1 MSKAERG
8 ALLGAIIA
16 MALGGLWAWAGS
28 QGTQEVAGYP
38 LFALAALWAFALNWI
53 IFVPSFLAHTEH
65 YFDAT
70 GSLTYLT
77 LAVGTLWLTGASDP
91 RVLLLA
97 AMVVLWALRL
107 GTFLFARVRADG
119 RDGRFDAL
127 KVSFPRFFMTWT
139 LQGLWV
145 LITMGAALAAMASDQ
160 SVALGPF
167 ALAGGSLWL
176 LGFILEVIADG
187 QKRAFRRDPNNEG
200 AFIQSGLWA
209 LCRHPNYLGEILL
222 WLGVSL
228 VAVPVLSGWQQL
240 TLLSPVFVFV
250 LLTRISGIPMLASR
264 GKRRWG
270 NDPAYQAYL
279 DRTPVLFP
287 RPLGRIRAPRRR
299 RP

>member
-28 QGTQEVAGYP
+28 QGTREAAGYP
-38 LFALAALWAFALNWI
+38 LFALAALWAFSLNWI

-160 SVALGPF
+160 NVALGPF

-222 WLGVSL
+222 
-228 VAVPVLSGWQQL
+228 
-240 TLLSPVFVFV
+240 
-250 LLTRISGIPMLASR
+250 
-264 GKRRWG
+264 
-270 NDPAYQAYL
+270 
-279 DRTPVLFP
+279 
-287 RPLGRIRAPRRR
+287 
-299 RP
+299 

>member
-1 MSKAERG
+1 MKAERG

-16 MALGGLWAWAGS
+16 MALGTLGLDRAKDP
-28 QGTQEVAGYP
+28 EVAGYP
-38 LFALAALWAFALNWI
+38 LFALAALWAFALNWF

-139 LQGLWV
+139 LQGAL
-145 LITMGAALAAMASDQ
+145 GADHHGGGPRRHGERSECGPRALRPRWRHAMASWLHPRSDCGW
-160 SVALGPF
+160 AE
-167 ALAGGSLWL
+167 ASLP
-176 LGFILEVIADG
+176 A
-187 QKRAFRRDPNNEG
+187 RPNNEG

-222 WLGVSL
+222 WLGVSSSPCPCSAAAAAHL
-228 VAVPVLSGWQQL
+228 AV
-240 TLLSPVFVFV
+240 PVFVFV

-264 GKRRWG
+264 GKKLG

-287 RPLGRIRAPRRR
+287 RPLAGFGAPRRR